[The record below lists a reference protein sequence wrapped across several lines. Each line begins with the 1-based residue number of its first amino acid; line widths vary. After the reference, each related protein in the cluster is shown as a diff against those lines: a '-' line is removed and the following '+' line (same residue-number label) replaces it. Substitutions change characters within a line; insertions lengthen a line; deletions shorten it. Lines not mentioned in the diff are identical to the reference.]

1 MTIIKLPNGYG
12 SIQKLSG
19 NRRKPYVVRKTVGYD
34 ENGVQ
39 IRKIVGYFETRTKA
53 LQELALFNENP
64 YDIDAKKITLAE
76 LHERWKNE
84 KFPKIASKTQVVYKM
99 CWNYCKDIQD
109 MAFVDLKINQLQSIV
124 DSMGDK
130 WSAKKAFKVFFNQ
143 LYDFAIKNDL
153 NVKKYSSYIE
163 IGKKTTKLERF
174 VFEREEILKLWE
186 NVARMDFIDCIL
198 ILIYTG
204 MSVGELL
211 DIKIENVHLEEKY
224 MRGGSKTD
232 AGKDRVIP
240 LHNRIIPLVKKWYDD
255 AKRVNSEY
263 LIFNNEYQ
271 KMVYWNFY
279 HEKFEKII
287 EQLELNKKHRLHD
300 TRHTFATMMDRTPA
314 NKLCIK
320 RILGH
325 ASKDITDKVYTHK
338 DIEELIEAVNYLE

>member
-1 MTIIKLPNGYG
+1 MKLPNGYG

-19 NRRKPYVVRKTVGYD
+19 NRRKPYIVRKTVGYD

-64 YDIDAKKITLAE
+64 YDIDVRKITVSE
-76 LHERWKNE
+76 LHAKWQDE
-84 KFPKIASKTQVVYKM
+84 KYPKIAYKTTKVYDM

-109 MAFVDLKINQLQSIV
+109 LPFVDVKINHLQAIV
-124 DSMGDK
+124 DSMGEK
-130 WSAKKAFKVFFNQ
+130 WSAKKAFKILWHQ
-143 LYDFAIKNDL
+143 MYDYAIKNDM
-153 NVKKYSSYIE
+153 NVRKYSEYID
-163 IGKKTTKLERF
+163 IGKKTTKLERIP
-174 VFEREEILKLWE
+174 FEQWEIDKFWE

-204 MSVGELL
+204 MRVGELL

-224 MRGGSKTD
+224 MRGGSKTE

-240 LHNRIIPLVKKWYDD
+240 LHNRILPLVKKWYDD
-255 AKRVNSEY
+255 AIKVGSEY
-263 LIFNNEYQ
+263 LIFNHEYKQ
-271 KMVYWNFY
+271 MLYWNFY

-287 EQLELNKKHRLHD
+287 EQLEMDKKHRPHD